1 MRISVLLEGEFYY
14 TGSFIFARRPSLDES
29 FDLPHIRVPALRSG
43 GAPCIQSSSCSWRAF
58 GGGAASP
65 TSLFPRDLS
74 SASQAAAS
82 ARAMSS
88 KKRVSMS
95 PASAAGL
102 KRHSVAGLKRHSVA
116 GLKRQHLVDA
126 RENLQCLI
134 CQELLVDAV
143 QVVCCGALHCR
154 ACISRC
160 DRCPQCGKPVNA
172 GCIVPDVRCD
182 RLAAACLRPCLNAQH
197 GCDFIG
203 NRTSVTAH
211 EEICDFVPRSVLRE
225 KFLAFVSE
233 SLQQASLVESLLARL
248 QRQQTQAD
256 ERAKL
261 QQQFEREKINV
272 QRAMMRCAFGSE
284 PAKAALRV
292 LYAFLSDKVISVVDR
307 RKRPKAHRATS
318 LGFATV
324 KFAWKSTN

>member
-1 MRISVLLEGEFYY
+1 
-14 TGSFIFARRPSLDES
+14 
-29 FDLPHIRVPALRSG
+29 
-43 GAPCIQSSSCSWRAF
+43 
-58 GGGAASP
+58 
-65 TSLFPRDLS
+65 
-74 SASQAAAS
+74 
-82 ARAMSS
+82 MSS
-88 KKRVSMS
+88 KKRVSVS
-95 PASAAGL
+95 PA
-102 KRHSVAGLKRHSVA
+102 SVA

-126 RENLQCLI
+126 SENLQCLI

-160 DRCPQCGKPVNA
+160 DRCPQCRKPVNA

-203 NRTSVTAH
+203 NRASVTAH

-225 KFLAFVSE
+225 KIQAFESE
-233 SLQQASLVESLLARL
+233 SLQQATLVESLLARL

-256 ERAKL
+256 ERTKL

-284 PAKAALRV
+284 PAEAALRV
-292 LYAFLSDKVISVVDR
+292 LYAFPADRFISVVDR
-307 RKRPKAHRATS
+307 EKAKGASCDVSWFCNREIRMEVHELNHNVAVWFFKQSNFTPKEPGQEVRCVLLHPYDTALSKELVIDSSHLNTRPSWGFPNFMTS
-318 LGFATV
+318 TELDEFTV
-324 KFAWKSTN
+324 NGKYYIA